1 MNEIKPMSN
10 EELVSKLRHPGIIWL
25 YRVLGLVLLGTVA
38 CTASDTLASGAARG
52 RPAGSKWEIGAP
64 ITSYYQGPGAG
75 ARQFGSMTPAIARKM
90 ADGGFNLVWCQTV
103 EELDAAHAQGLRA
116 LFFGGCLGF
125 GDPKGIYHIL
135 DDPRTRAKLDAMI
148 ERV

>member
-1 MNEIKPMSN
+1 MNEIKPMRN

-25 YRVLGLVLLGTVA
+25 SWVLGLVLLGAVA
-38 CTASDTLASGAARG
+38 CTTSDTSAAGAAPG

-64 ITSYYQGPGAG
+64 ITHYHQGPGG
-75 ARQFGSMTPAIARKM
+75 NSGSVTPAIARKL